1 MKIDNGK
8 IVEATEN
15 ELFRLYLEREM
26 DDAISFTEYVMRM
39 QDAGCKVVC
48 GGNEDA

>member
-1 MKIDNGK
+1 MKIVDGK

-15 ELFRLYLEREM
+15 ELFGLYLDWEM
-26 DDAISFTEYVMRM
+26 DDAISFTEFVVRM
-39 QDAGCKVVC
+39 QDAGCEVVC

>member
-1 MKIDNGK
+1 MKIVDGK

-15 ELFRLYLEREM
+15 ELFSLYLEREM

-39 QDAGCKVVC
+39 QCAGCKVVC

>member
-1 MKIDNGK
+1 MKIVDGK

-15 ELFRLYLEREM
+15 ELFRLYLDREM
-26 DDAISFTEYVMRM
+26 DDALSFTEYVVRM
-39 QDAGCKVVC
+39 QNAGCEVVC

>member
-1 MKIDNGK
+1 MKIVDGK

-26 DDAISFTEYVMRM
+26 EDALSFAEYVMRM

>member
-1 MKIDNGK
+1 MKIVDGK

-26 DDAISFTEYVMRM
+26 DDAISFTEYVVRM
-39 QDAGCKVVC
+39 QKAGCEVVC